1 MVKRPL
7 GTIGFGWFLS
17 LEAAYFLPLS
27 PLGKGVLA
35 AGSAAAGLL
44 LLLLARRRALPSA
57 LLCLAAA
64 AAMAAN
70 AWVCA
75 ARVEPVRRLAGQL
88 GETVLEVTEAPR
100 QSGGA
105 TRFVARVESTTAE
118 GAPALP
124 FLAEVLVWGTVDLQ
138 VGDRAVCTARFAV
151 PDRFA
156 GGWDSLTPRGIYLS
170 AELLSEEHL
179 LFLGHRD
186 SPAAAL
192 ERWRQRLAASVRRQ
206 LPSQAGELVA
216 AMSWGER
223 AALSEGVRGDFQTA
237 GVAHLLALSGLHLGL
252 CAAMG
257 AGLVRLLGGSKRG
270 AVLAGAVLA
279 LLYGALV
286 GFSPSIC
293 RAVVLCCYGAGAFL
307 CRRTVDGPTAMGV
320 CALVLTLGDPL
331 AVADLRLLLS
341 FGATCA
347 LVLALP
353 RVRRAV
359 GERGPLVTSL
369 CQTGVVLGCT
379 GPLLAV
385 SFGELSLLAFAGN
398 LLCLPLA
405 GPTVLGGALCGLLG
419 LLPGPWGQALG
430 YPFAVLAGL
439 CARAMAAA
447 AHLLARW
454 DWLVLPLRGPGV
466 WYGLGAACLWG
477 AICLQLP
484 ERIHR
489 LRWLAAGAAL
499 CVLGGWLLAG

>member
-7 GTIGFGWFLS
+7 GTIGFSWFLS
-17 LEAAYFLPLS
+17 LEVAYFLPLS
-27 PLGKGVLA
+27 PVGKGVLA
-35 AGSAAAGLL
+35 AGLTVAGLL
-44 LLLLARRRALPSA
+44 LALSARRRALPA
-57 LLCLAAA
+57 VLICLAAA
-64 AAMAAN
+64 AAVAAN

-75 ARVEPVRRLAGQL
+75 ARVEPVGQLAGQL
-88 GETVLEVTEAPR
+88 GETVLEVTQSPR
-100 QSGGA
+100 QTGGV

-118 GAPALP
+118 GAPDFP
-124 FLAEVLVWGTVDLQ
+124 FLAEVGVWGTADLQ
-138 VGDRAVCTARFAV
+138 VGDRAVCTARFTR
-151 PDRFA
+151 PDRPA
-156 GGWDSLTPRGIYLS
+156 GGWDNLTPRGIYLS

-179 LFLGHRD
+179 LFLEHRE

-192 ERWRQRLAASVRRQ
+192 ERWRKRLASSVQRQ

-223 AALSEGVRGDFQTA
+223 AALSEGVREDFQTA

-257 AGLVRLLGGSKRG
+257 AGLVRMLGGSKRG
-270 AVLAGAVLA
+270 AVLAGAALA
-279 LLYGALV
+279 LVYGALV

-320 CALVLTLGDPL
+320 CGLVLTLGNPL

-341 FGATCA
+341 FGSTCA

-359 GERGPLVTSL
+359 GERGPLATSI
-369 CQTGVVLGCT
+369 CQTGVVLCCT
-379 GPLLAV
+379 GPLLAL

-454 DWLVLPLRGPGV
+454 DWLVIPLEGPGV

-477 AICLQLP
+477 AACLQLP
-484 ERIHR
+484 ERFHR

-499 CVLGGWLLAG
+499 CALGGWLLAG